1 MLFFT
6 TNIHLCAVGKERR
19 DEGNLT
25 KKIQTRNVQFL
36 AHTTGVAV
44 TSKKLSNNSCQ
55 KKSLNDAI

>member
-25 KKIQTRNVQFL
+25 KKNTNQKCTVFGSYDWCCSDIKKIEQQFL
-36 AHTTGVAV
+36 P
-44 TSKKLSNNSCQ
+44 

>member
-25 KKIQTRNVQFL
+25 KKIHTRNVQFL
-36 AHTTGVAV
+36 AHATGVAV
-44 TSKKLSNNSCQ
+44 TSKKIEQQFLP